1 MTIASIVLSAI
12 LPHIEYIRDLQY
24 QAPYFNDAP
33 RFSLNGSSV
42 EADRSP
48 SFTRSDSLV
57 DIIEDLY
64 GSEYEIIGEWDGQI
78 IYRKK

>member
-33 RFSLNGSSV
+33 RFSLNGSV

-57 DIIEDLY
+57 NIIEDLY

>member
-1 MTIASIVLSAI
+1 MTIASIILSAI

-24 QAPYFNDAP
+24 QAPHFNDAP
-33 RFSLNGSSV
+33 RFSLNDSV